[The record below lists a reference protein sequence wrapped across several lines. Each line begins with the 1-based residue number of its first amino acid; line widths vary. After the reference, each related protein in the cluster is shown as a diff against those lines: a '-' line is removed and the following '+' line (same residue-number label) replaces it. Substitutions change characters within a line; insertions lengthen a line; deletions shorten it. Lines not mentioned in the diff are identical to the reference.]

1 MLAAYSGRTETVKTL
16 IEAGAD
22 VKLRNR
28 VSSGNLC
35 SVLCTYTSATF
46 GPLQYGMT
54 AQLLADRAGYTGTIE
69 TLRVAGTLPIEVIN
83 FMLKMDVNFN
93 SILMQLKHNVAATD
107 DLGLQSAHPSSTIE
121 VSIIVWIFTRNNHVC
136 AIGLCISL

>member
-22 VKLRNR
+22 VNLRNR

-35 SVLCTYTSATF
+35 SVLCMYTSATF
-46 GPLQYGMT
+46 GPLQYGET
-54 AQLLADRAGYTGTIE
+54 AQLLAARAGYTETIE

-121 VSIIVWIFTRNNHVC
+121 VSVIVRIFTRNNHARAKV
-136 AIGLCISL
+136 LCIAL

>member
-1 MLAAYSGRTETVKTL
+1 MLAAHGGHTETVKTL

-22 VKLRNR
+22 VNLRNR
-28 VSSGNLC
+28 VSSRNLC

-46 GPLQYGMT
+46 GPLQFGKT
-54 AQLLADRAGYTGTIE
+54 AQLLAARAGYTETIE
-69 TLRVAGTLPIEVIN
+69 TLRVARTLPI
-83 FMLKMDVNFN
+83 KNFN

-107 DLGLQSAHPSSTIE
+107 DLDLQSTHPSSTIE
-121 VSIIVWIFTRNNHVC
+121 VSVIVWIFTRNNHVC